1 MKVAVS
7 AIGES
12 LDDQVDPI
20 FGRCQY
26 LIIIDTENMAFEA
39 ILNTSTDKMSGAGI
53 QTAQIVAD
61 RGVQAVITG
70 NVGLNAHQVL
80 LSSGIE
86 IITGASGT
94 VKEVVERFKDGQLRE
109 TTAFTAPMGFGWVG
123 GMSRGRGL
131 GRGMGMGRGVQEFLS
146 TSFPQK
152 PMSTPM
158 APTPSMSKEQEI
170 LLLKNQIES
179 LQQQMKQIKK
189 KIEELGE
196 SSSG

>member
-152 PMSTPM
+152 PMSTSM